1 MATSRKRVAPLKEDT
16 VEMTSGSVDQTQA
29 LGEQLGRLLRAGDVV
44 AMYGE
49 LGSGKTTLIQGI
61 ARGLGRDSRT
71 IKSPTFV
78 LMREYPPGPPVAGAA
93 RPGGHEGRAGG
104 AGGEVPVIHI
114 DGYRLE
120 GAPAVAWLDLDLI
133 FSPHKITFIEWAE
146 RFTDALPADHLV
158 IRLTHVS
165 ANRRKLQLNGT
176 GQRSN
181 GVVAQLRSVT
191 TTSSTQE
198 AGAEATE

>member
-1 MATSRKRVAPLKEDT
+1 MATSRKRVAPSKDET
-16 VEMTSGSVDQTQA
+16 VEMTSASVDQTQA

-61 ARGLGRDSRT
+61 ARGLGRDSHT

-78 LMREYPPGPPVAGAA
+78 LMREYP
-93 RPGGHEGRAGG
+93 
-104 AGGEVPVIHI
+104 GEPALVHI

-120 GAPAVAWLDLDLI
+120 GAPAVAWLDLDVI

-146 RFTDALPADHLV
+146 RFADALPADHLV

-165 ANRRKLQLNGT
+165 ANRRKLQLSGT
-176 GQRSN
+176 GQR
-181 GVVAQLRSVT
+181 GQALVAQLRVAMPST
-191 TTSSTQE
+191 TPMEES
-198 AGAEATE
+198 AATE